1 MSLEVLP
8 MLKETKEEHRND
20 SILHHHRLW
29 HLFCM
34 RNLPGKKQHK
44 LIFSLVDSDQVHES
58 FVIPAGVDSFRWKD
72 WFLRVNEHLQ
82 HHGFKDDSTTRGHL
96 KHLLVL
102 EKVVKIP
109 LSDCPGI
116 VVL

>member
-34 RNLPGKKQHK
+34 RNLPKKNQHK

-72 WFLRVNEHLQ
+72 WFLRVDKHL
-82 HHGFKDDSTTRGHL
+82 HRVGSRKVVLGHL

-109 LSDCPGI
+109 LSDCPEI
-116 VVL
+116 VI